1 MGPPCSQ
8 LGRALGEGSRL
19 DGGDNTG
26 RVPRARCPPAVQ
38 CHPPAVFGALQS
50 LWPAQDKRHKP
61 HRSAPGASPG
71 DGAVPIPR
79 GVAGSAQGHLGL
91 GGLGCQ
97 ARTGSLAP
105 PSPHGISPAPKW
117 LLVGSPKPKSCRSTW
132 SGSIQP
138 APSRS
143 PSRFPL
149 GKINGQQE
157 PAGITWLPLLHPEW
171 GQNLPGCH
179 RSWQHWNAAFGLAGD
194 QRGRRQEGLAG
205 TLQAGRGSGS
215 RDQQGKIPHSTT
227 EGKLRAKGTLLL
239 TLLEL
244 FFSPWHVS
252 VKNSLGF

>member
-1 MGPPCSQ
+1 M
-8 LGRALGEGSRL
+8 EGTTQ
-19 DGGDNTG
+19 G
-26 RVPRARCPPAVQ
+26 VCPG
-38 CHPPAVFGALQS
+38 HGALQLCS
-50 LWPAQDKRHKP
+50 ATLQWCLGHCKASGQ
-61 HRSAPGASPG
+61 HRINTINPPGQSRGRVLEASPS
-71 DGAVPIPR
+71 PC

-105 PSPHGISPAPKW
+105 LSPHGISPAPKW

-132 SGSIQP
+132 SRSIQP

-149 GKINGQQE
+149 GKINGHQE

-179 RSWQHWNAAFGLAGD
+179 RSWQRWNAAFGLAGD